1 MNNKNYDLKVLIND
15 TIEEFKTEYKN
26 YSDIDNAVTE
36 IADSNVPIYYYDLAQ
51 YLAHNRILGFNN
63 ELGEQEVFKILQHN
77 IYSELT
83 GELYNYISEN
93 SLGGK

>member
-1 MNNKNYDLKVLIND
+1 MTNKNYDLKVLIND

-26 YSDIDNAVTE
+26 YSDIDNAVHE

-51 YLAHNRILGFNN
+51 YLANNTMLGFNN

-77 IYSELT
+77 IYSELV
-83 GELYNYISEN
+83 GELYNYIAEN
-93 SLGGK
+93 NLGGK